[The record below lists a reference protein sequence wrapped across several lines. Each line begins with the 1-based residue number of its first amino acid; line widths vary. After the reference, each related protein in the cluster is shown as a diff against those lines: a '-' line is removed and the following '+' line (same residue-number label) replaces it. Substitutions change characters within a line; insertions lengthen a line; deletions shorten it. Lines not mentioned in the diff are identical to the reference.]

1 MGRNKGAIIMDV
13 RNIDIVNEI
22 ERVKDFFNGT
32 YIYDAGKSPDELII
46 GGKIGGKDYT
56 ISFILDM
63 NDKVK
68 FLYKLLSYLSYL
80 TADNHYGRKSQ
91 ISLYY
96 HERINRYFKT
106 SFTLDELQK
115 IYCRIGTGC
124 NPELGYKFIESG
136 FDMGLL

>member
-1 MGRNKGAIIMDV
+1 MEVK
-13 RNIDIVNEI
+13 NIDIVNEI
-22 ERVKDFFNGT
+22 ERVKDFFHGS
-32 YIYDAGKSPDELII
+32 YVYDSMGKAPDELCINGKL
-46 GGKIGGKDYT
+46 GGKEYC
-56 ISFILDM
+56 ISFIIDM
-63 NDKVK
+63 KEKVR
-68 FLYKLLSYLSYL
+68 FQYKLLSYLSYL

-124 NPELGYKFIESG
+124 NPELGYKFIKSSFNME
-136 FDMGLL
+136 LL